1 MLVAILEVMS
11 IVSEV
16 LYKHFGIYLK
26 AIFPLTWQVLKNK
39 KHAKNENGT
48 LLQMTSCVF
57 IGLSLDIFS
66 KTSDPWCHW
75 YCQKSKTSSP
85 CRPLSIPHSHTIVP
99 VVLRPVSLFFSW
111 CQKEQLLWCT
121 YFGDYFT
128 LKCWKTVLSHQ
139 NQDR

>member
-85 CRPLSIPHSHTIVP
+85 SRDPCQSPTPTPVFLWSSGQSLYFSPGVRKSSFCDVHIFGTI
-99 VVLRPVSLFFSW
+99 
-111 CQKEQLLWCT
+111 LL
-121 YFGDYFT
+121 
-128 LKCWKTVLSHQ
+128 
-139 NQDR
+139 